1 MSTEPDIRQ
10 LLAAAGVSSTYAN
23 NVADNCRTMNN
34 VPDNSTHN
42 ELKDFNVNFNEN
54 PVLINVIHIP
64 SESVNSRVPTDEH
77 QSAPGRPLNADR
89 PTSRQGAANQRQQE
103 KTKKRVWCPWCKLPF
118 VRRCGN

>member
-1 MSTEPDIRQ
+1 
-10 LLAAAGVSSTYAN
+10 
-23 NVADNCRTMNN
+23 MNN

-103 KTKKRVWCPWCKLPF
+103 KTKKRVWCPWCKLRGLLASIVLCMATRVQANDRPT
-118 VRRCGN
+118 N